1 MFNSISLEDLSN
13 VAVDARK
20 LASNFPSVFT
30 DCYGLED
37 ASLRSEIVNQ
47 FPLVSWLLSTSMSN
61 RMRSDATAGI
71 HHMHMNTNGNWVL
84 EVPRQIWTELP
95 TSTEDE
101 CCWLPFDFAKC
112 AGNVPINL
120 LCLKDCDK
128 ILNVLIGENLRIG
141 SRVNVPGIAQ
151 PNDTLDQIRVRIAR
165 LSMAYFTAY
174 TIMLGL
180 DSTYTDILKPFHG
193 LLQLLEN
200 PAVTT
205 FYGGNVL
212 DAFKSLACRLRIL
225 GDAGSYVVAGHPLT
239 IQAIRD
245 ALVPGINGELPD
257 GWTKTGDSISFMG
270 MRFIEDKWMPVDK
283 TANTGELWVLSGQ
296 HVGAYMGTDLAP
308 AQSFIR
314 KTGAEATAANG
325 CFTECTY
332 YYNFGTTFNNDARR
346 IMKIVDIPVSGDCT
360 NAISDIWGIATANT
374 LIPNGEV
381 SE

>member
-1 MFNSISLEDLSN
+1 MLNFNVDDLSS
-13 VAVDARK
+13 VAVDAVK

-37 ASLRSEIVNQ
+37 ATLRSEIVNQ
-47 FPLVSWLLSTSMSN
+47 FPLVSWLLSTSMSA

-71 HHMHMNTNGNWVL
+71 HHMHMDNNGNWVL
-84 EVPRQIWTELP
+84 EVPRSIWTELP
-95 TSTEDE
+95 TTTEDE

-112 AGNVPINL
+112 AANVPINL

-128 ILNVLIGENLRIG
+128 IINILIGENLRAG
-141 SRVNVPGIAQ
+141 ERVNVPGIAQ

-180 DSTYTDILKPFHG
+180 DNTYTDILKPFHG

-205 FYGGNVL
+205 FYGGNIL

-225 GDAGSYVVAGHPLT
+225 GDSTSYVAAMHPLVY
-239 IQAIRD
+239 QAVRN
-245 ALVPGINGELPD
+245 AVVPGLNGELPE
-257 GWTKTGDSISFMG
+257 GWTKTADSISFMG
-270 MRFIEDKWMPVDK
+270 IRFIEDKWVPVDR
-283 TANTGELWVLSGQ
+283 TENVGEIWILSGQ
-296 HVGAYMGTDLAP
+296 HVGAFMATDLAP
-308 AQSFIR
+308 ADRFIR

-332 YYNFGTTFNNDARR
+332 YYNYGAAFNNDARR
-346 IMKIVDIPVSGDCT
+346 IMKIVGVPVSGDCT
-360 NAISDIWGIATANT
+360 AAIADIWGIATANT
-374 LIPNGEV
+374 LIPNGEIA
-381 SE
+381 